1 MAMIQTRKERF
12 HNAITLKECDKVP
25 HGDMMVHEKLC
36 AEMTNI
42 HLPEDEK
49 NALQAWVCDK
59 LSEENFQRHV
69 MCRNLM
75 NFDYVMVFPREE
87 PIDYSVS
94 KDGIEYVKNVWGVV
108 TANSVEVTHYAEPPI
123 KGPGEITKYEFPKP
137 TDFIYDNMERWIKET
152 DFAVLPQ
159 LDCGFF
165 KINQLTGFEQYM
177 EYILDYPNEM
187 HELMEKYT
195 EFECAMVD
203 HLIGLGVDC
212 ILLANDYAYNNGCF
226 IHPQMLWDFDY
237 QYTKRIVEYS
247 HSKGKPVAMHA
258 CGNQT
263 QIMKMIVE
271 SGLDAIQS
279 LQPTAHNDI
288 YEYKKEYGKDICLM
302 GNMDI
307 NQLMPKGSPYEVDLK
322 IKEMVEKLWYDR
334 TGWILGTANLLNI
347 DIPVKN
353 ALTMHLSIEKYGRP

>member
-1 MAMIQTRKERF
+1 MAASVSRRERF
-12 HNAITLKECDKVP
+12 LKAVKLEECDKVP
-25 HGDMMVHEKLC
+25 HGDMMIHEKLC
-36 AEMTNI
+36 AELTHI

-49 NALQAWVCDK
+49 NALQAWVCDP

-69 MCRNLM
+69 MCREML

-87 PIDYSVS
+87 PIDYSR
-94 KDGIEYVKNVWGVV
+94 DEDDIEVVKNVWGIV
-108 TANSVEVTHYAEPPI
+108 TKNSAEVTHFEEPPI
-123 KGPGEITKYEFPKP
+123 KGPQDITKYEFPSP
-137 TDFIYDNMERWIKET
+137 TDFKYDNMERWIKET

-165 KINQLTGFEQYM
+165 KIHQLTGFEPYM

-212 ILLANDYAYNNGCF
+212 ILLANDYAYNQGPF
-226 IHPQMLWDFDY
+226 ISPQMLWDFDY
-237 QYTKRIVEYS
+237 QYTKRIVAHC
-247 HSKGKPVAMHA
+247 HSKGKPIAMHA
-258 CGNQT
+258 CGNQS
-263 QIMKMIVE
+263 QVMRMIVD
-271 SGLDAIQS
+271 SGLDAIQA

-288 YEYKKEYGKDICLM
+288 YAYKKEYGKDICLM

-307 NQLMPKGSPYEVDLK
+307 NQLMPNGSPYDVDQK
-322 IKEMVEKLWYDR
+322 IKEMVENLWYDR
-334 TGWILGTANLLNI
+334 RGWVLGTANLLNH

-353 ALTMHLSIEKYGRP
+353 ALTMHLAIEKYGR